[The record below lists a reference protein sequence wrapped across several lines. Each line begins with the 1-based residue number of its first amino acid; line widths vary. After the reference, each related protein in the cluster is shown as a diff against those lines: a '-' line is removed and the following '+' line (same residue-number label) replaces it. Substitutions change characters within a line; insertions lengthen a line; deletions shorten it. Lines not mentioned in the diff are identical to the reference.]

1 MSANVWKKKKRK
13 WLVSKRR
20 LKKSLNSKRS
30 NLREISYLQR
40 LRKSKDK
47 SERLKRP
54 STNYSTETTSA
65 HKCLLAHKVNKFRLT
80 ESELLISQVK

>member
-1 MSANVWKKKKRK
+1 MSANVWKKRKRR

-40 LRKSKDK
+40 LKKLKDK
-47 SERLKRP
+47 SEQVRRP
-54 STNYSTETTSA
+54 SSNY
-65 HKCLLAHKVNKFRLT
+65 
-80 ESELLISQVK
+80 